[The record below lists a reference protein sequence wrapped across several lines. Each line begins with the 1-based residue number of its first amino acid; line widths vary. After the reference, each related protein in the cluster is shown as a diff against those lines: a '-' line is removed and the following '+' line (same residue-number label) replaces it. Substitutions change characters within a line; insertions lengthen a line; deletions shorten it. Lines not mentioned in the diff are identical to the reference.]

1 MVAWGLFLLLQSESV
16 KCKAPSA
23 SGGNPLYKNN
33 LTLNSHDF
41 FYLAD
46 FN

>member
-16 KCKAPSA
+16 KCKAP
-23 SGGNPLYKNN
+23 GGNPLYKNN